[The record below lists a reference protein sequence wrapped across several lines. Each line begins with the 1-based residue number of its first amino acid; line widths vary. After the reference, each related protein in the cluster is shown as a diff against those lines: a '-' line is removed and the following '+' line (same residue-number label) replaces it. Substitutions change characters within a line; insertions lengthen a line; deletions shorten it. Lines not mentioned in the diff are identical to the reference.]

1 MSAAPGG
8 RTPETAGGDWSADTF
23 RRAGHATIE
32 WVASYLDRGGELPV
46 LARVRP
52 GEVRSAL
59 PSSPPEE
66 GEPFERLLA
75 DLDRIVV
82 PGVTHWNHPGFMA
95 YFGITGSAP
104 GILGELVAAA
114 FNTNGMLW
122 RTSPST
128 TELEQH
134 VLDWLRQMLG
144 LPEPRFGMLTDS
156 ASTSSLVALAAARE
170 AAPGLSARD
179 EGLAAAGSPRLRLYT
194 STEAHSSI
202 EKAGI
207 VLGIGRAGVRRV
219 GVDDAFRM
227 DLGALEAAIHEDR
240 AAGWLPFA
248 VSATVGTTS
257 TTSVDPV
264 PAIAE
269 ICAREKLWL
278 HVDAAYAGSAAVLP
292 ECRSALA
299 GCQRADS
306 LVVNPHKWL
315 FTPIDA
321 SVLWLRRPEI
331 LRRALQ
337 LVPEYLTSA
346 EEAVNLMDYG
356 FQLGRRFRAIKLWF
370 VIRTFGVEGIRRRL
384 REHLRLAALLA
395 SWIDAAPGFELMAP
409 VPFSTVCFRAREA
422 DWSDEEADAVNAR
435 IIERVNR
442 DGRVFIS
449 HTRVAGRYTLRV
461 AIGNLRTDEPHV
473 RRAWDLVREARER
486 ERSILSG

>member
-1 MSAAPGG
+1 M
-8 RTPETAGGDWSADTF
+8 
-23 RRAGHATIE
+23 
-32 WVASYLDRGGELPV
+32 
-46 LARVRP
+46 
-52 GEVRSAL
+52 
-59 PSSPPEE
+59 PP
-66 GEPFERLLA
+66 
-75 DLDRIVV
+75 
-82 PGVTHWNHPGFMA
+82 T
-95 YFGITGSAP
+95 
-104 GILGELVAAA
+104 
-114 FNTNGMLW
+114 
-122 RTSPST
+122 
-128 TELEQH
+128 
-134 VLDWLRQMLG
+134 
-144 LPEPRFGMLTDS
+144 
-156 ASTSSLVALAAARE
+156 
-170 AAPGLSARD
+170 
-179 EGLAAAGSPRLRLYT
+179 
-194 STEAHSSI
+194 
-202 EKAGI
+202 
-207 VLGIGRAGVRRV
+207 
-219 GVDDAFRM
+219 
-227 DLGALEAAIHEDR
+227 
-240 AAGWLPFA
+240 
-248 VSATVGTTS
+248 
-257 TTSVDPV
+257 
-264 PAIAE
+264 
-269 ICAREKLWL
+269 
-278 HVDAAYAGSAAVLP
+278 AVLP